1 MNITPI
7 KTAKDY
13 RNALKRIEQLMA
25 AKKGS
30 KEGDELDVLVT
41 LVDSYE
47 AAHYPID
54 NPDPI
59 FAIEARL
66 EALGLERK
74 DLEKAIGSRGRVSE
88 VLNKKRKLTLDMI
101 RELTELLEIPAKT
114 LIQDYR
120 IRA

>member
-1 MNITPI
+1 M
-7 KTAKDY
+7 
-13 RNALKRIEQLMA
+13 
-25 AKKGS
+25 
-30 KEGDELDVLVT
+30 
-41 LVDSYE
+41 
-47 AAHYPID
+47 HYPID

-66 EALGLERK
+66 EALGIERK
-74 DLEKAIGSRGRVSE
+74 DLEKAIGSRGRASE

-101 RELTELLEIPAKT
+101 RELTKLLEIPAKT